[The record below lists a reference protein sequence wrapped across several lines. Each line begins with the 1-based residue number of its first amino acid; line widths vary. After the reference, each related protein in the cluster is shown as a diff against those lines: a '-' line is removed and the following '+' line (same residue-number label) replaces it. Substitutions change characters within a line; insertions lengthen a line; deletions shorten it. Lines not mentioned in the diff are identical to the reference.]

1 MAPSRKSRVLA
12 AAVQAPAR
20 REPAPDEASRLD
32 FDVLNGHLG
41 YFLRRLQ
48 VQVFQDFIRTLGS
61 LDIRPAQYSVLI
73 LIEANPGRSQAEIG
87 KALNIERAALT
98 KMLHELE
105 DRGWLERHD
114 SIRDA
119 RSHALFLSRDG
130 ENALARA
137 KALAQEHE
145 RRMEALIGSK
155 RREMLMEL
163 LREFG

>member
-1 MAPSRKSRVLA
+1 MAPPRKSRVVA
-12 AAVQAPAR
+12 TSVRAPEKHAPA
-20 REPAPDEASRLD
+20 ADDASRLD

-48 VQVFQDFIRTLGS
+48 VQVFQDFIRSLGS

-73 LIEANPGRSQAEIG
+73 LIGANPGRSQAEIG

-130 ENALARA
+130 EKTLARA

-145 RRMEALIGSK
+145 QRMEEQLGAK
-155 RREMLMEL
+155 RRDTLMEL